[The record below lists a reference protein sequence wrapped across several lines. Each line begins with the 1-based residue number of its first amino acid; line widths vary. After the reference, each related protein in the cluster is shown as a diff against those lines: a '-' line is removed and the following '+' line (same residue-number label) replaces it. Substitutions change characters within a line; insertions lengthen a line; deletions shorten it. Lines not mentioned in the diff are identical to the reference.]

1 MTQAEIYDWLL
12 THGVL
17 EPACVMLGTRCVV
30 GRWID
35 ASEHTGSAGNGAGYI
50 CRVGRV
56 AIHVLGEGDTWDEAH
71 AAAKARLA

>member
-12 THGVL
+12 EHKVL

-30 GRWID
+30 GRWVD
-35 ASEHTGSAGNGAGYI
+35 AMEALKNGNI

-56 AIHVLGEGDTWDEAH
+56 AIQVLGEGETWEAAH
-71 AAAKARLA
+71 EAAKARLA

>member
-12 THGVL
+12 ENKII

-30 GRWID
+30 GRWVD
-35 ASEHTGSAGNGAGYI
+35 TMEKLDNGNI

-56 AIHVLGEGDTWDEAH
+56 AIQVLGEGDTWEAAH
-71 AAAKARLA
+71 EAAKARLA